1 MRHSIHVNELNEV
14 MNCDKSEKKNLYVGI
29 CGTMYVGS
37 DRYAVVI
44 TEIIS
49 PKCVRVS
56 YMNHIDYENDRLIDE
71 NGNEYISNSNMKKY
85 CYLNKEKTKFMSLG
99 NIFKLRKNGRWI
111 KEGDSLWSTGAVHF
125 GHADEYRDP
134 SF

>member
-1 MRHSIHVNELNEV
+1 MRNSIHVNELNEV
-14 MNCDKSEKKNLYVGI
+14 MNCDKSEKKNLYVGL

-44 TEIIS
+44 TEVIS

-56 YMNHIDYENDRLIDE
+56 HMIDIDYEGNRIIDE
-71 NGNEYISNSNMKKY
+71 NGNEYLPRIPMGKY
-85 CYLNKEKTKFMSLG
+85 CKLNEKRTKFVSMG
-99 NIFKLRKNGRWI
+99 DVFKLRKNGRWI
-111 KEGDSLWSTGAVHF
+111 REGQSLWSTGAVHF
-125 GHADEYRDP
+125 GRADEYRDP